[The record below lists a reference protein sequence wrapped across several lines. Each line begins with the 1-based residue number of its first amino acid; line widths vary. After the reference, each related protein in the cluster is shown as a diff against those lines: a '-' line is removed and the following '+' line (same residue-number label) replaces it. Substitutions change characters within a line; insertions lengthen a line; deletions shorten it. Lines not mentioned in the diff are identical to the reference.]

1 MRKYLSIIILSAIYA
16 CTPMKK
22 QEVDLLLVNGNIYQ
36 VDSLFSKAEAFAV
49 KDGKFVAA
57 GSNSDIIAAYS
68 AVTIYDAGGKA
79 VYPGFIDGHCHFY
92 GFGENLYRYAD
103 LSGAQSFDEVI
114 TRLKT
119 HASSHPS
126 EWILGRGWDQN
137 QWPGQQFPDN
147 EQLESVFPGKKI
159 LLIRIDGHA
168 SLASRAALKAAG
180 IDSKTRIDGGE
191 IHLGADGEPT
201 GILIDKAD
209 EGVKSLV
216 PSLSVAEKKIALK
229 EAQARCFAVGLTS
242 VTDAGL
248 PVATI
253 ELIREMQE
261 SNQLQMRVNAM
272 IDPDENTLTY
282 YLARGAEKTNLL
294 SIRSVKLYADGAL
307 GSRGAKMKAPYSDAP
322 GKTGLL
328 MYDTGF
334 YRNVMKRAHEA
345 GFQVNTHA
353 IGDAGVELVLKLYGE
368 YLKGPNDK
376 RWRIEHAQVVDPQDF
391 ELFGKYN
398 IIPSIQSTHATSD
411 MNWADERLG
420 PERIKGAYAQKQLL
434 ETNGW
439 LVNGTDFPIEHIN
452 PIYTFYAAVFR
463 VDMNGQP
470 EGGFQMENALTREE
484 ALRSISIWAAKGA
497 FEEDLKGSIEP
508 GKLADFVVTNRDL
521 MSATREL
528 ILETKP
534 LVVYSSGMKVF
545 QNEF

>member
-1 MRKYLSIIILSAIYA
+1 MMKYLSIIILSAIYA

-49 KDGKFVAA
+49 KDGKFVAV
-57 GSNSDIIAAYS
+57 GSNSDIMAAYS

-103 LSGAQSFDEVI
+103 LAGAQSFDEVI
-114 TRLKT
+114 SRLKT
-119 HASSHPS
+119 HASTHPS

-137 QWPGQQFPDN
+137 QWSGQQFPDN
-147 EQLESVFPGKKI
+147 EQLENVFPGEKI
-159 LLIRIDGHA
+159 LLIRVDGHA
-168 SLASRAALKAAG
+168 SLASKAALKAAG
-180 IDSKTRIDGGE
+180 IDAKTRIDGGE

-201 GILIDKAD
+201 GVLIDKAD

-229 EAQARCFAVGLTS
+229 EAQARCFEVGLTS

-272 IDPDENTLTY
+272 IDPDETTLTY
-282 YLARGAEKTNLL
+282 YLARGAEKSNLL

-307 GSRGAKMKAPYSDAP
+307 GSRGARLKAPYSDAP

-328 MYDTGF
+328 MYDTSF
-334 YRNVMKRAHEA
+334 YRNVMMRAYEA

-368 YLKGPNDK
+368 FLKGPNDK
-376 RWRIEHAQVVDPQDF
+376 RWRIEHAQVVDSQDF

-398 IIPSIQSTHATSD
+398 IIPSVQSTHATSD
-411 MNWADERLG
+411 MYWADERLG
-420 PERIKGAYAQKQLL
+420 PERIKGAYAQKKLL

-452 PIYTFYAAVFR
+452 PLYTFYAAVFR

-484 ALRSISIWAAKGA
+484 ALRSITIWAAKGA

-508 GKLADFVVTNRDL
+508 GKLADFVVTNMDL
-521 MSATREL
+521 MSATRED
-528 ILETKP
+528 ILKTKP
-534 LVVYSSGMKVF
+534 LVVYSSGLKMF

>member
-1 MRKYLSIIILSAIYA
+1 MKYLSIIILSAIYA

-49 KDGKFVAA
+49 KDGKFVAV
-57 GSNSDIIAAYS
+57 GSNSDIMAAYS

-103 LSGAQSFDEVI
+103 LAGAQSFDEVI
-114 TRLKT
+114 SRLKT
-119 HASSHPS
+119 HASTHPS

-137 QWPGQQFPDN
+137 QWSGQQFPDN
-147 EQLESVFPGKKI
+147 EQLENFFPGKKI
-159 LLIRIDGHA
+159 LLIRVDGHA
-168 SLASRAALKAAG
+168 SLASKAALRAAG
-180 IDSKTRIDGGE
+180 IDAKTRIDGGE

-201 GILIDKAD
+201 GVLIDKAD

-229 EAQARCFAVGLTS
+229 EAQARCFEVGLTS

-272 IDPDENTLTY
+272 IDPDETTLTY
-282 YLARGAEKTNLL
+282 YLARGAEKSNLL

-307 GSRGAKMKAPYSDAP
+307 GSRGARLKAPYSDTP

-328 MYDTGF
+328 MYDTSF
-334 YRNVMKRAHEA
+334 YRNVMMRAYEA

-368 YLKGPNDK
+368 FLKGSNDK
-376 RWRIEHAQVVDPQDF
+376 RWRIEHAQVVDSQDF

-398 IIPSIQSTHATSD
+398 IIPSVQSTHATSD
-411 MNWADERLG
+411 MYWADERLG

-439 LVNGTDFPIEHIN
+439 LVNGTDFPIEQIN
-452 PIYTFYAAVFR
+452 PLYTFYAAVFR

-470 EGGFQMENALTREE
+470 EGGFQIENALTREE
-484 ALRSISIWAAKGA
+484 ALRSITIWAAKGA

-508 GKLADFVVTNRDL
+508 GKLADFVVTNMDL
-521 MSATREL
+521 MSATRED
-528 ILETKP
+528 ILKTKP
-534 LVVYSSGMKVF
+534 LVVYSSGLKVF